1 MKKPTLISPDFL
13 GLLLQDEVA
22 RRDQNKLAQ
31 RLRRANFRSQKTLE
45 GFDFDHLP
53 TLNRALVH
61 ELATGRFLAEK
72 VAVLI
77 VGPCGTGKPR
87 PFECPPRF
95 KVCVG

>member
-1 MKKPTLISPDFL
+1 MKKPTLVS
-13 GLLLQDEVA
+13 
-22 RRDQNKLAQ
+22 
-31 RLRRANFRSQKTLE
+31 
-45 GFDFDHLP
+45 
-53 TLNRALVH
+53 NRALVH
-61 ELATGRFLAEK
+61 DLATGRFLAEK